1 MRSCCVTGRG
11 GLTGGSACPHRGA
24 GASAC
29 QPLRVLIGLLVAAA
43 VCPAQDYVDQ
53 VVERAR
59 KEFEVPGIAVAIVK
73 DGNVVLAKGYGV
85 RKLGEPA
92 PVTPHSLFRIA
103 SNTKAFT
110 AAALAML
117 VDEGK
122 LRWDDAVIQHMP
134 GFQMYDPYVTRE
146 LTVRDLLVHRSGLG
160 LGAGDLMFF
169 PPSDLS
175 REEIIRRLRF
185 VKPATSFR
193 SRYAYDNLLYLVAG
207 QLIPA
212 VTGKSWDDFV
222 KERIFTPLGMTST
235 NASTQALK
243 AASDVAIPHAKAGG
257 KLEPLP
263 HEDVDN
269 NAPAGAINSC
279 VADLAK
285 WVTVQLN
292 RGDMG
297 SSRLFSEAQS
307 KEMWSAQT
315 IMPISDP
322 PSGAPAALAALRP
335 NFSAYGLG
343 WGLSDYR
350 GKKIVSHTGGLAGYV
365 SRVTM
370 VPDLKLGVVVLTNQ
384 EATGAFQAVTYTI
397 LDRYLGAPETDWVA
411 PFLAQEKQGETGAE
425 EAVKRAAAKRNANSR
440 PSLPLAGYAGRYR
453 DAWYGD
459 VSVEEHGGKLTIS
472 FTHTRQLTG
481 DLEHWQYDTFVARW
495 RDRSLDADAY
505 VTFSLKPDGS
515 IDEVKMA
522 PVSPLTDFS
531 FDFQDLL
538 LRPVAASAPAR

>member
-1 MRSCCVTGRG
+1 MRSCCVTGP
-11 GLTGGSACPHRGA
+11 SA
-24 GASAC
+24 
-29 QPLRVLIGLLVAAA
+29 LRVFAGLLVAAA

-92 PVTPHSLFRIA
+92 PVTAHSLFRIA

-122 LRWDDAVIQHMP
+122 LRWDDAAIQHLP

-212 VTGKSWDDFV
+212 VTGKSWDSFV
-222 KERIFTPLGMTST
+222 KERIFIPLGMTST

-243 AASDVAIPHAKAGG
+243 AAGDVAIPHSKAGG

-315 IMPISDP
+315 IIPI
-322 PSGAPAALAALRP
+322 GASAALAALRP

-343 WGLSDYR
+343 WFLSDYR
-350 GKKIVSHTGGLAGYV
+350 GKKIVSHTGGLSGYV

-370 VPDLKLGVVVLTNQ
+370 VPDLKLGIVVLTNQ
-384 EATGAFQAVTYTI
+384 EADGAFQAVTYTI

-425 EAVKRAAAKRNANSR
+425 ETVKQAAAKRNTTSR

-459 VSVEEHGGKLTIS
+459 VAIEQHGGKLTIS

-495 RDRSLDADAY
+495 RDRTLAADAY

-522 PVSPLTDFS
+522 SVSPLTDFS

-538 LRPVAASAPAR
+538 LRPIAADAPPR

>member
-1 MRSCCVTGRG
+1 MRSCCVTGRW
-11 GLTGGSACPHRGA
+11 RRRFR
-24 GASAC
+24 
-29 QPLRVLIGLLVAAA
+29 LRVLIGLLVAAA
-43 VCPAQDYVDQ
+43 VCPAQDYVDR

-59 KEFEVPGIAVAIVK
+59 KEFEVPGIAVAIIK

-122 LRWDDAVIQHMP
+122 LRWDDAVIEHTP

-175 REEIIRRLRF
+175 RQEIIRRLRF

-212 VTGKSWDDFV
+212 ITGKSWDDFV
-222 KERIFTPLGMTST
+222 KERIFIPLGMTST
-235 NASTQALK
+235 NASTAALK
-243 AASDVAIPHAKAGG
+243 AASDVAIPHSKADG

-307 KEMWSAQT
+307 KEMWSPQT
-315 IMPISDP
+315 IIPI
-322 PSGAPAALAALRP
+322 GASAALGALAP
-335 NFSAYGLG
+335 NFNAYGLG
-343 WGLSDYR
+343 WMLNDYR
-350 GKKIVSHTGGLAGYV
+350 GKKIVSHTGGLSGYV

-411 PFLAQEKQGETGAE
+411 PFLAQEKQGETGAGE
-425 EAVKRAAAKRNANSR
+425 TVKQAAAKRNATSR

-459 VSVEEHGGKLTIS
+459 VAIEEHGGKLTIS
-472 FTHTRQLTG
+472 FTHTRQLMG

-495 RDRSLDADAY
+495 RDRTLDADAY
-505 VTFSLKPDGS
+505 VTFSLKADGS

-522 PVSPLTDFS
+522 PVSLLTDFS

-538 LRPVAASAPAR
+538 LRPIAANAPPR

>member
-1 MRSCCVTGRG
+1 
-11 GLTGGSACPHRGA
+11 
-24 GASAC
+24 
-29 QPLRVLIGLLVAAA
+29 
-43 VCPAQDYVDQ
+43 
-53 VVERAR
+53 
-59 KEFEVPGIAVAIVK
+59 
-73 DGNVVLAKGYGV
+73 
-85 RKLGEPA
+85 
-92 PVTPHSLFRIA
+92 
-103 SNTKAFT
+103 
-110 AAALAML
+110 
-117 VDEGK
+117 
-122 LRWDDAVIQHMP
+122 
-134 GFQMYDPYVTRE
+134 MYDAYVTRE
-146 LTVRDLLVHRSGLG
+146 MTVRDLLVHRSGLG

-185 VKPATSFR
+185 IKPATSFR

-212 VTGKSWDDFV
+212 ITGKSWDDFV

-235 NASTQALK
+235 NVSTQALK
-243 AASDVAIPHAKAGG
+243 AASDVAIPHSKASG
-257 KLEPLP
+257 KLEPLA

-292 RGDMG
+292 RGGMG
-297 SSRLFSEAQS
+297 NSRLFSEAQS
-307 KEMWSAQT
+307 KEMWAAQT
-315 IMPISDP
+315 IIPI
-322 PSGAPAALAALRP
+322 GASAALAALRP

-343 WGLSDYR
+343 WRLDDYR

-370 VPDLKLGVVVLTNQ
+370 VPELKLGIVVLTNQ
-384 EATGAFQAVTYTI
+384 EADGAFQAVTYTI

-411 PFLAQEKQGETGAE
+411 PFLAQANTGETAAE
-425 EAVKRAAAKRNANSR
+425 ETVKQAAAKRNANSR

-459 VSVEEHGGKLTIS
+459 VAIEEHGGKLTIS
-472 FTHTRQLTG
+472 FTHTRQLMG

-522 PVSPLTDFS
+522 PVSPATDFS

-538 LRPVAASAPAR
+538 LKPVAAGAPPR

>member
-1 MRSCCVTGRG
+1 MRCCCGIGRG
-11 GLTGGSACPHRGA
+11 EIGL
-24 GASAC
+24 
-29 QPLRVLIGLLVAAA
+29 LRRCDEIARKRAMGKLKHAPPLIGLLLAAA
-43 VCPAQDYVDQ
+43 VCPAQDYVDR

-59 KEFEVPGIAVAIVK
+59 QEFDVPGISVAIVK

-85 RKLGEPA
+85 RKLGEAA
-92 PVTPHSLFRIA
+92 PVTAHSLFRIA

-110 AAALAML
+110 TAALAML

-122 LRWDDAVIQHMP
+122 IRWDDAVIGHMRD
-134 GFQMYDPYVTRE
+134 FQMYDPYVTRE

-193 SRYAYDNLLYLVAG
+193 SGYAYDNLLYLVAG

-222 KERIFTPLGMTST
+222 KERIFIPLGMTST
-235 NASTQALK
+235 NTSTQALK
-243 AASDVAIPHAKAGG
+243 GASDVAIPHSKAGG
-257 KLEPLP
+257 KLEALP

-292 RGDMG
+292 HGDMG

-315 IMPISDP
+315 IMPIGD
-322 PSGAPAALAALRP
+322 APGGALAALHP

-350 GKKIVSHTGGLAGYV
+350 GKKIVFHTGGLSGYV

-370 VPDLKLGVVVLTNQ
+370 IPDLKLGVVVLTNQ

-397 LDRYLGAPETDWVA
+397 LDHYLGAADTDWVA
-411 PFLAQEKQGETGAE
+411 PFLAQEKQGEAGAE
-425 EAVKRAAAKRNANSR
+425 EAVKQAAAKRNANSHA
-440 PSLPLAGYAGRYR
+440 SLPLASYAGRYR

-459 VSVEEHGGKLTIS
+459 VWIEEHGGKLTIS

-481 DLEHWQYDTFVARW
+481 EVEHWQYDTFVARW

-522 PVSPLTDFS
+522 AVSPATDFS

-538 LRPVAASAPAR
+538 LKPVAADAPPR

>member
-1 MRSCCVTGRG
+1 
-11 GLTGGSACPHRGA
+11 LA
-24 GASAC
+24 
-29 QPLRVLIGLLVAAA
+29 AAA

-59 KEFEVPGIAVAIVK
+59 KEFQVPGIAVAIVK
-73 DGNVVLAKGYGV
+73 DGSVVLAKGYGV

-92 PVTPHSLFRIA
+92 AVTPHSLFRIA

-122 LRWDDAVIQHMP
+122 IRWDDPVIQHMRD
-134 GFQMYDPYVTRE
+134 FQMYDPYVTRE
-146 LTVRDLLVHRSGLG
+146 LTVRDLLVHHSGLG

-185 VKPATSFR
+185 VKPVTSFR

-222 KERIFTPLGMTST
+222 KERIFIPLGMTST
-235 NASTQALK
+235 NASSRALK
-243 AASDVAIPHAKAGG
+243 TASDVAISHSKAGG

-263 HEDVDN
+263 PEDFDN
-269 NAPAGAINSC
+269 NAPSCAINSC

-292 RGDMG
+292 HGDMG
-297 SSRLFSEAQS
+297 GSRLFSEAQS
-307 KEMWSAQT
+307 KEMWSPQA
-315 IMPISDP
+315 IIPVSDP
-322 PSGAPAALAALRP
+322 LSGSPAVLAALRP
-335 NFSAYGLG
+335 SFSAYGLG
-343 WGLSDYR
+343 WVLNDYR
-350 GKKIVSHTGGLAGYV
+350 GKRIVSHTGDLWAYL

-384 EATGAFQAVTYTI
+384 QAGGASQAVTYTI
-397 LDRYLGAPETDWVA
+397 LDHYLGAPETDWVA
-411 PFLAQEKQGETGAE
+411 PFLAQARKGEADAE
-425 EAVKRAAAKRNANSR
+425 ESVKRAAAKRNANSR
-440 PSLPLAGYAGRYR
+440 PSLPLASYAGRYR
-453 DAWYGD
+453 DSWYGD
-459 VSVEEHGGKLTIS
+459 MVIEEHGGKLTIS
-472 FTHTRQLTG
+472 FTHTRRLTG

-495 RDRSLDADAY
+495 RDRTLEADAY

-515 IDEVKMA
+515 IGEVKME
-522 PVSPLTDFS
+522 PVSPLTDWS
-531 FDFQDLL
+531 FDFQELHF
-538 LRPVAASAPAR
+538 RPVTADAPPR

>member
-1 MRSCCVTGRG
+1 MRSCCGTGRG
-11 GLTGGSACPHRGA
+11 EDRSLTVAARK
-24 GASAC
+24 
-29 QPLRVLIGLLVAAA
+29 PLRVLIGLLVAAA
-43 VCPAQDYVDQ
+43 VCPAQDYVGQ

-92 PVTPHSLFRIA
+92 PVTAHSLFRIA

-122 LRWDDAVIQHMP
+122 LRWDDAVIEHMP

-146 LTVRDLLVHRSGLG
+146 LSVRDLLVHRSGLG

-175 REEIIRRLRF
+175 REEIIQRLRF

-212 VTGKSWDDFV
+212 VIGKSWDDFV
-222 KERIFTPLGMTST
+222 KERIFIPLGMTST

-243 AASDVAIPHAKAGG
+243 AASDVAIPHSKAGG
-257 KLEPLP
+257 KLEALP

-285 WVTVQLN
+285 WVTIQLN
-292 RGDMG
+292 HGDMG

-315 IMPISDP
+315 IIPIDAP
-322 PSGAPAALAALRP
+322 GALGALSP

-343 WGLSDYR
+343 WRLNDYR

-384 EATGAFQAVTYTI
+384 EADGAFQAVTYTI
-397 LDRYLGAPETDWVA
+397 LDHYLGAPEIDWVA
-411 PFLAQEKQGETGAE
+411 PFLAQAGQGETGATE
-425 EAVKRAAAKRNANSR
+425 TVKQAAAKRNANSR
-440 PSLPLAGYAGRYR
+440 PTLPLAGYAGRYR

-459 VSVEEHGGKLTIS
+459 VAIEEHGGKLTIS

-495 RDRSLDADAY
+495 RDRSLAADAY

-515 IDEVKMA
+515 VDEVKMA
-522 PVSPLTDFS
+522 PVSPATDFS

-538 LRPVAASAPAR
+538 LKPVAADARPR

>member
-1 MRSCCVTGRG
+1 MTSRGR
-11 GLTGGSACPHRGA
+11 T
-24 GASAC
+24 
-29 QPLRVLIGLLVAAA
+29 LRVLAGLLAAA
-43 VCPAQDYVDQ
+43 ALGAAQDYIDQ

-59 KEFEVPGIAVAIVK
+59 TAFEVPGMAVAVVK

-85 RKLGEPA
+85 RKLGEA
-92 PVTPHSLFRIA
+92 AEVTPHSLFRIA

-110 AAALAML
+110 TAALAML
-117 VDEGK
+117 VDERK
-122 LRWDDAVIQHMP
+122 IRWDDAVIQHMP

-193 SRYAYDNLLYLVAG
+193 SSYAYDNLLYLVAG

-222 KERIFTPLGMTST
+222 KERIFAPLGMTST
-235 NASTQALK
+235 NTSTQALK
-243 AASDVAIPHAKAGG
+243 AAGDVAIPHAKAGG
-257 KLEPLP
+257 KLEPLA

-285 WVTVQLN
+285 WVAVQLN
-292 RGDMG
+292 HGDMG
-297 SSRLFSEAQS
+297 KSRLFSEAQS

-315 IMPISDP
+315 IIPMSDL

-343 WGLSDYR
+343 WRLDDYR
-350 GKKIVSHTGGLAGYV
+350 GKKIVWHTGGLSGYV

-370 VPDLKLGVVVLTNQ
+370 VPDLKLGVIVLTNQ
-384 EATGAFQAVTYTI
+384 EAGGAFQAVTYTI
-397 LDRYLGAPETDWVA
+397 LDRYVGVPETDWVA
-411 PFLAQEKQGETGAE
+411 PFLAQAKKGEADAD
-425 EAVKRAAAKRNANSR
+425 EAVRKAADKRNANSR
-440 PSLPLAGYAGRYR
+440 PSLPLASYAGRYR

-459 VSVEEHGGKLTIS
+459 VAIEEHGGKLTIS

-495 RDRSLDADAY
+495 RDRTLVADAY
-505 VTFSLKPDGS
+505 VTFSLKADGS

-522 PVSPLTDFS
+522 AVSPLTDFS

-538 LRPVAASAPAR
+538 LRPVAASAPPR

>member
-1 MRSCCVTGRG
+1 M
-11 GLTGGSACPHRGA
+11 
-24 GASAC
+24 
-29 QPLRVLIGLLVAAA
+29 GLLVAAA

-122 LRWDDAVIQHMP
+122 LRWDDAVIEHTP

-175 REEIIRRLRF
+175 RQEIIRRLRF

-212 VTGKSWDDFV
+212 ITGKSWDDFV
-222 KERIFTPLGMTST
+222 KERIFIPLGMTST
-235 NASTQALK
+235 NASTAALK
-243 AASDVAIPHAKAGG
+243 AASDVAIPHSKADG

-307 KEMWSAQT
+307 KEMWSPQT
-315 IMPISDP
+315 IIPI
-322 PSGAPAALAALRP
+322 GASAALGALAP
-335 NFSAYGLG
+335 NFNAYGLG
-343 WGLSDYR
+343 WMLNDYR
-350 GKKIVSHTGGLAGYV
+350 GKKIVSHTGGLSGYV

-411 PFLAQEKQGETGAE
+411 PFLAQEKQGETGAGE
-425 EAVKRAAAKRNANSR
+425 TVKQAAAKRNATSR

-459 VSVEEHGGKLTIS
+459 VAIEEHGGKLTIS
-472 FTHTRQLTG
+472 FTHTRQLMG

-495 RDRSLDADAY
+495 RDRTLDADAY
-505 VTFSLKPDGS
+505 VTFSLKADGS

-522 PVSPLTDFS
+522 PVSLLTDFS

-538 LRPVAASAPAR
+538 LRPIAANAPPR